1 MTFITMKKLTLLFFG
16 FIAFYSQ
23 AQVIYTDVNPDS
35 LVSSSYE
42 LDLNNDGT
50 PEFRI
55 EKTTDGGIDIVQAT
69 GLSNQDSLIG
79 YYAGFPAITGYPSAL
94 SSNEIIDSTSTF
106 VDEGVMGGD
115 HELIMEDADW
125 PDGFNRYL
133 GLKFN
138 ISGEVH
144 YGWAKIKIS
153 TDYAAFTISEYAYSA
168 TAGEAINSGITL
180 IEDNYSSISEMTIF
194 PNPSAEN
201 ATLSF
206 YLNDESVIDLS
217 VYDLS
222 GKLILAESRK
232 TEKPGKQAFQL
243 NVSQWNAGI
252 YFCRVNSST
261 LKLSVVH

>member
-1 MTFITMKKLTLLFFG
+1 MKLSPFAFLFLSLP
-16 FIAFYSQ
+16 ILSV
-23 AQVIYTDVNPDS
+23 AQVVYTDVNPDS
-35 LVSSSYE
+35 LVTSQYE

-50 PEFRI
+50 PEFLI
-55 EKTTDGGIDIVQAT
+55 EKTTDSGIDIVQAI

-94 SSNEIIDSTSTF
+94 SSNEVIDGTSTF

-138 ISGEVH
+138 INGETH

-153 TDYAAFTISEYAYSA
+153 TDYVAFTITEYAYNA
-168 TAGEAINSGITL
+168 TAEEAINSGITS
-180 IEDNYSSISEMTIF
+180 IEDPSTTLRVTLEVY
-194 PNPSAEN
+194 PNPASEN
-201 ATLSF
+201 TTLSF
-206 YLNDESVIDLS
+206 YLHDESSIDLS

-222 GKLILAESRK
+222 GKLILEESRK
-232 TEKPGKQAFQL
+232 IEKPGKQAFQL
-243 NVSQWNAGI
+243 NVSEWNSGI

>member
-1 MTFITMKKLTLLFFG
+1 MQKFVLTAFFLS
-16 FIAFYSQ
+16 IAFNTQ
-23 AQVIYTDVNPDS
+23 AQVVYTDVNPDS

-42 LDLNNDGT
+42 LDLNNDGS
-50 PEFRI
+50 PEFLI

-69 GLSNQDSLIG
+69 GLSDQDSLIG

-94 SSNEIIDSTSTF
+94 SSNEVIDGTATF

-153 TDYAAFTISEYAYSA
+153 TDYVAFTITEYAYNA
-168 TAGEAINSGITL
+168 TAGAAINSGVVSVEENTPVA
-180 IEDNYSSISEMTIF
+180 EMTVF
-194 PNPSAEN
+194 PNPVSEN
-201 ATLSF
+201 ATFSF
-206 YLNDESVIDLS
+206 YLQDESAIELS

-222 GKLILAESRK
+222 GKQILAESRK
-232 TEKPGKQAFQL
+232 IEKPGKQAFQL

-252 YFCRVNSST
+252 YFCRVNFST
-261 LKLSVVH
+261 IKLSVVH

>member
-1 MTFITMKKLTLLFFG
+1 MQKLVLSTFFL
-16 FIAFYSQ
+16 FIAFNTQ
-23 AQVIYTDVNPDS
+23 AQVVYTDVNPDS
-35 LVSSSYE
+35 LVSSNYE

-50 PEFRI
+50 PEFLI

-94 SSNEIIDSTSTF
+94 SSNEVIDGTSTF

-153 TDYAAFTISEYAYSA
+153 TDYVAFTITEYAYNA
-168 TAGEAINSGITL
+168 TAGAAINSGVVSVEENT
-180 IEDNYSSISEMTIF
+180 SVTEMTVF
-194 PNPSAEN
+194 PNPVSEN

-206 YLNDESVIDLS
+206 YVNDESEIDFS
-217 VYDLS
+217 VYDLN

-232 TEKPGKQAFQL
+232 IEKPGKQAFQL
-243 NVSQWNAGI
+243 NVSQWNSGI

>member
-1 MTFITMKKLTLLFFG
+1 MQKFVLTAFFLS
-16 FIAFYSQ
+16 IAFNTQ
-23 AQVIYTDVNPDS
+23 AQVVYTDVNPDS

-42 LDLNNDGT
+42 LDLNNDGS
-50 PEFRI
+50 PEFLI

-69 GLSNQDSLIG
+69 GLSDQDSLIG

-94 SSNEIIDSTSTF
+94 SSNEVIDGTATF

-153 TDYAAFTISEYAYSA
+153 TDYVAFTITEYAYNA
-168 TAGEAINSGITL
+168 TAGAAINSGVVSVEENTPVA
-180 IEDNYSSISEMTIF
+180 EMTVF
-194 PNPSAEN
+194 PNPVSEN
-201 ATLSF
+201 ATFSF
-206 YLNDESVIDLS
+206 YLHDESAIELS

-222 GKLILAESRK
+222 GKQILAESRK
-232 TEKPGKQAFQL
+232 IEKPGKQAFQL

-252 YFCRVNSST
+252 YFCRVNFST
-261 LKLSVVH
+261 IKLSVVH

>member
-1 MTFITMKKLTLLFFG
+1 MQKNLLYIFFL
-16 FIAFYSQ
+16 FIAFNTQ
-23 AQVIYTDVNPDS
+23 AQVVYTDVNPDS
-35 LVSSSYE
+35 LVSSQYE
-42 LDLNNDGT
+42 LDLNNDGI
-50 PEFRI
+50 PEFLI

-69 GLSNQDSLIG
+69 GLSNQDSIIG

-94 SSNEIIDSTSTF
+94 SSNEVIDGASTF
-106 VDEGVMGGD
+106 VDEGVMGGN
-115 HELIMEDADW
+115 HALIMEDADW

-138 ISGEVH
+138 ISGAAH

-153 TDYAAFTISEYAYSA
+153 ADYVAFTITEYAYNA
-168 TAGEAINSGITL
+168 TAGAAINSGVVSVEENT
-180 IEDNYSSISEMTIF
+180 SVTEMTVF
-194 PNPSAEN
+194 PNPVSEN

-206 YLNDESVIDLS
+206 FLRDETEVDLY

-232 TEKPGKQAFQL
+232 IEKPGKQAFQL
-243 NVSQWNAGI
+243 NVSQWSSGI

>member
-1 MTFITMKKLTLLFFG
+1 MQKLLFSVFLL
-16 FIAFYSQ
+16 FIAFNTQSQ
-23 AQVIYTDVNPDS
+23 VVYTDVNPDS

-50 PEFRI
+50 TEFLI

-94 SSNEIIDSTSTF
+94 SSNEIIDGTSTF

-138 ISGEVH
+138 INGEVH

-153 TDYAAFTISEYAYSA
+153 TDYVAFTITEYAYNA
-168 TAGEAINSGITL
+168 TAGAAINSGVVSVEENTSVI
-180 IEDNYSSISEMTIF
+180 EMTVF
-194 PNPSAEN
+194 PNPVSEN

-206 YLNDESVIDLS
+206 YLHDESSIDLS

-222 GKLILAESRK
+222 GKQILAESRK
-232 TEKPGKQAFQL
+232 IEKPGKQAFQL
-243 NVSQWNAGI
+243 NVSQWSSGI

>member
-1 MTFITMKKLTLLFFG
+1 MQKLVLSTFFL
-16 FIAFYSQ
+16 FIAFNTQ
-23 AQVIYTDVNPDS
+23 AQVVYTDVNPDS
-35 LVSSSYE
+35 LVSSNYE

-50 PEFRI
+50 PEFLI

-94 SSNEIIDSTSTF
+94 SSNEVIDGTSTF

-153 TDYAAFTISEYAYSA
+153 TDYVAFTITEYAYNA
-168 TAGEAINSGITL
+168 TAGAAINSGVVSVEENT
-180 IEDNYSSISEMTIF
+180 SVTEMTFF
-194 PNPSAEN
+194 PNLVSEN

-206 YLNDESVIDLS
+206 FLRDESAIDLS

-232 TEKPGKQAFQL
+232 IEKPGKQAFQL
-243 NVSQWNAGI
+243 NVSQWNSGI

>member
-1 MTFITMKKLTLLFFG
+1 MHKLLPSAFLLL
-16 FIAFYSQ
+16 IAFASQ
-23 AQVIYTDVNPDS
+23 AQIVYTDVNPDS
-35 LVSSSYE
+35 LVISAYE

-94 SSNEIIDSTSTF
+94 SSNEVIDSTSTF

-138 ISGEVH
+138 INGEVH

-153 TDYAAFTISEYAYSA
+153 TDYVAFTITEYAYHA
-168 TAGEAINSGITL
+168 TAGEAINSGITS
-180 IEDNYSSISEMTIF
+180 IEDPSTTLRMTLEAY
-194 PNPSAEN
+194 PNPCSEN

-206 YLNDESVIDLS
+206 YLQDESSVDIS

-222 GKLILAESRK
+222 GKQILAESKK

>member
-1 MTFITMKKLTLLFFG
+1 MQKLLFSAF
-16 FIAFYSQ
+16 FLSIAFNTQ
-23 AQVIYTDVNPDS
+23 AQVVYTDVNPDS

-50 PEFRI
+50 PEFLI

-94 SSNEIIDSTSTF
+94 SSNEVIDGTSTF

-153 TDYAAFTISEYAYSA
+153 TDYVAFTITEYAYNA
-168 TAGEAINSGITL
+168 TAGAAINSGVVSVEENPSVT
-180 IEDNYSSISEMTIF
+180 EMIVF
-194 PNPSAEN
+194 PNPVSEN

-206 YLNDESVIDLS
+206 FLRDESAIDLS

-222 GKLILAESRK
+222 GKMILSESRK
-232 TEKPGKQAFQL
+232 IEKPGKQAFQL

>member
-1 MTFITMKKLTLLFFG
+1 MQKLLLPFL
-16 FIAFYSQ
+16 FIAFSAE
-23 AQVIYTDVNPDS
+23 AQVVYTDINPDS
-35 LVSSSYE
+35 LVNSSYE
-42 LDLNNDGT
+42 LDLNNDGI
-50 PEFRI
+50 PEFLI

-69 GLSNQDSLIG
+69 GLSNNDSLIG

-94 SSNEIIDSTSTF
+94 SSNEVVDGTSTF
-106 VDEGVMGGD
+106 VDEGVMGGN

-138 ISGEVH
+138 INGEVH

-153 TDYAAFTISEYAYSA
+153 TDYVAFTISEYAYNA
-168 TAGEAINSGITL
+168 TAGEAINSGITSV
-180 IEDNYSSISEMTIF
+180 EDNYSSISKMQIF

-206 YLNDESVIDLS
+206 YLSNESEIDLS

-222 GKLILAESRK
+222 GKLILAENRK
-232 TEKPGKQAFQL
+232 AEKPGKQAFQL
-243 NVSQWNAGI
+243 NVSQWNSGV
-252 YFCRVNSST
+252 YFCRVNSSM
-261 LKLSVVH
+261 LKLSVIH

>member
-1 MTFITMKKLTLLFFG
+1 MQKNLLYIFFL
-16 FIAFYSQ
+16 FIAFNTK
-23 AQVIYTDVNPDS
+23 AQVVYTDVNPDS
-35 LVSSSYE
+35 LVSSQYE

-50 PEFRI
+50 PEFMI

-94 SSNEIIDSTSTF
+94 SSNEVIDGASTY

-138 ISGEVH
+138 INGEVH
-144 YGWAKIKIS
+144 YAWAKIKIS
-153 TDYAAFTISEYAYSA
+153 TDYVAFTITEYAYNA
-168 TAGEAINSGITL
+168 TAGAAINSGVVSVEENT
-180 IEDNYSSISEMTIF
+180 SVTEMTVF
-194 PNPSAEN
+194 PNPVSEN

-206 YLNDESVIDLS
+206 YVNDESEIDFS
-217 VYDLS
+217 VYDLN

-232 TEKPGKQAFQL
+232 IEKPGKQAFQL
-243 NVSQWNAGI
+243 NVSQWNSGI

>member
-1 MTFITMKKLTLLFFG
+1 MQKLLLSVLFL
-16 FIAFYSQ
+16 FIAFITQS
-23 AQVIYTDVNPDS
+23 QVIYTDVNPDS
-35 LVSSSYE
+35 LVGSSYE

-50 PEFRI
+50 PEFLI

-94 SSNEIIDSTSTF
+94 SSNEIIDGTSAF

-138 ISGEVH
+138 INGDVH

-153 TDYAAFTISEYAYSA
+153 TDYVAFTISEYAYNA
-168 TAGEAINSGITL
+168 TAGEPINSGITS
-180 IEDNYSSISEMTIF
+180 IEDPSTTLGGTIEAY
-194 PNPSAEN
+194 PNPVSEN
-201 ATLSF
+201 VTLSF
-206 YLNDESVIDLS
+206 FLLDETEVDLS

-222 GKLILAESRK
+222 GKQILAESRK
-232 TEKPGKQAFQL
+232 IEKPGKQAFQL
-243 NVSQWNAGI
+243 NVSQWSSGI

-261 LKLSVVH
+261 LKLSVLH

>member
-1 MTFITMKKLTLLFFG
+1 MQKNLLYIFFLFIVFNTK
-16 FIAFYSQ
+16 
-23 AQVIYTDVNPDS
+23 AQVVYTDVNPDS
-35 LVSSSYE
+35 LVSSQYE

-50 PEFRI
+50 PEFLI
-55 EKTTDGGIDIVQAT
+55 EKTTDGGIDIVQAI

-94 SSNEIIDSTSTF
+94 SSNEIIDGTSTF

-138 ISGEVH
+138 ISGETH

-153 TDYAAFTISEYAYSA
+153 TDYVAFTITEYAYNA
-168 TAGEAINSGITL
+168 TAGAAINSGVVSVEESLSLT
-180 IEDNYSSISEMTIF
+180 EMTVF
-194 PNPSAEN
+194 PNPVSEN

-206 YLNDESVIDLS
+206 YLRDESSIDLS

-222 GKLILAESRK
+222 GKQILAESIK
-232 TEKPGKQAFQL
+232 KEKPGKQAFQL

>member
-1 MTFITMKKLTLLFFG
+1 MQKNLLYIFFLFIVFNTK
-16 FIAFYSQ
+16 
-23 AQVIYTDVNPDS
+23 AQVVYTDVNPDS
-35 LVSSSYE
+35 LVSSQYE

-50 PEFRI
+50 PEFLI
-55 EKTTDGGIDIVQAT
+55 EKTTDGGIDIVQAI

-94 SSNEIIDSTSTF
+94 SSNEIIDGTSTF

-138 ISGEVH
+138 ISGETH

-153 TDYAAFTISEYAYSA
+153 TDYVAFTITEYAYNA
-168 TAGEAINSGITL
+168 TAGAAINSGVVSVEESLSLT
-180 IEDNYSSISEMTIF
+180 EMTVF
-194 PNPSAEN
+194 PNPVSEN

-206 YLNDESVIDLS
+206 YLRDESSIDLS

-222 GKLILAESRK
+222 GKQILAESIK
-232 TEKPGKQAFQL
+232 KEKPGKQVFQL

-261 LKLSVVH
+261 LKISVAH